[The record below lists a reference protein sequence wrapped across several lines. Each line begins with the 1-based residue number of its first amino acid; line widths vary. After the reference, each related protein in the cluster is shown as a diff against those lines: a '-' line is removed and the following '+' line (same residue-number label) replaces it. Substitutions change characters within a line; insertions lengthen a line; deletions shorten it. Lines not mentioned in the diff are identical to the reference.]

1 MIASANMDSNEGG
14 GNEGVRILLNP
25 PLEEVNSAFAAIPMV
40 HGSPTTVA
48 TKFDEMAE
56 RGKSVEDCLV
66 ESGAIKV
73 VLDSVSSQFAS
84 ESAFG
89 VFEALGTLG

>member
-14 GNEGVRILLNP
+14 GNEGVRILLNL

-48 TKFDEMAE
+48 TKFDEKAE
-56 RGKSVEDCLV
+56 RTAEEGFKFSWNYFEA
-66 ESGAIKV
+66 GIRTFGQV
-73 VLDSVSSQFAS
+73 VLPRLTRWDVIP
-84 ESAFG
+84 
-89 VFEALGTLG
+89 